1 MTGDDNYLAVVCAA
15 DTDCS
20 GYSNPNGLS
29 YICAKSMVS
38 PISDTIQF
46 DTFGWSVLNVYEIVS
61 LEGWTKIMNL
71 MQDGFNV
78 SNMLLAAIFKI
89 INCYFLFG
97 YHLRHSLY
105 YISSL
110 LFTLEHSSF

>member
-1 MTGDDNYLAVVCAA
+1 MTGDDNYSVVVCST

-20 GYSNPNGLS
+20 GYSNSNGLS

-38 PISDTIQF
+38 PIADTIQF
-46 DTFGWSVLNVYEIVS
+46 DTFGWSVLNVYQVVS

-78 SNMLLAAIFKI
+78 SK
-89 INCYFLFG
+89 
-97 YHLRHSLY
+97 RH
-105 YISSL
+105 
-110 LFTLEHSSF
+110 F